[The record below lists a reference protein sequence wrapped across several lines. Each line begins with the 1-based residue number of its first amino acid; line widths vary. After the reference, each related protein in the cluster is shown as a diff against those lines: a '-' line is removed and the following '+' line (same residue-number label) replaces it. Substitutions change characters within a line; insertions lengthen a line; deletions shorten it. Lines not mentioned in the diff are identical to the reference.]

1 MRLKFD
7 GLGYDANSFYL
18 EAVDQSVG
26 LKNIKLNYN
35 VNFYIYKNN
44 SRMIKN
50 CRDATY

>member
-1 MRLKFD
+1 MRLRFS

-35 VNFYIYKNN
+35 VNFYIYKIN
-44 SRMIKN
+44 SRKIKN
-50 CRDATY
+50 CRDATN